1 MNFVKCHKI
10 KQMILLNMPRL
21 ESHTCRDIGIGRSAD
36 TALRHLWL

>member
-1 MNFVKCHKI
+1 MNFVKYHKI

-21 ESHTCRDIGIGRSAD
+21 APHTCRDIRTGRSAG